1 MMKRSLRLLKLS
13 SALVPLFVATGAAAD
28 TGASQKAAAEALFD
42 DGLKLMKANRFNEA
56 CPKLEDSQRIDPG
69 IGTLLYLGECYEKLG
84 RTASAWATFREA
96 ASNAGAAGQIDREKS
111 AKQRAA
117 RLEPKLSY
125 VTLRVPKEVS
135 DLKGLRVRLGSAE
148 LAPGVFGVATPADP
162 GESRLEVSAD
172 GYDPYTVTLEIE
184 SGKRYD
190 VAIPRLHEQPKPPPS
205 EVPTVAEPQA
215 VPASSPTPD
224 ATTNVM
230 APAPHAASS
239 GGGTKTLGLV
249 LGGVGVVGVGIGSFF
264 GLKAMS
270 KIDQAKDAS
279 CAGKVCQERAD
290 LELTKDANSAATVS
304 NVAFIAGGASLV
316 AGAVLYFLAPS
327 SRESGLRASPYAGPH
342 ELGFALGGKL

>member
-1 MMKRSLRLLKLS
+1 MMERSFRLLMLS
-13 SALVPLFVATGAAAD
+13 SALAPFFIASWAAAD

-42 DGLKLMKANRFNEA
+42 DGLKLMKANRFGEA

-96 ASNAGAAGQIDREKS
+96 ASNAGAAGQTDREKN

-125 VTLRVPKEVS
+125 VTLRVPPEVS
-135 DLKGLRVRLGSAE
+135 ELKGLKVRLGSAE
-148 LAPGVFGVATPADP
+148 LGAGVFGLATPADP

-172 GYDPYTVTLEIE
+172 GYDPYTVTLQIE
-184 SGKRYD
+184 PGKRHD
-190 VAIPRLHEQPKPPPS
+190 IAIPPLHEQPKPAPGVLP
-205 EVPTVAEPQA
+205 VAEPQA
-215 VPASSPTPD
+215 APPSSAPATVASANLVSPT
-224 ATTNVM
+224 
-230 APAPHAASS
+230 PHAASS
-239 GGGTKTLGLV
+239 GSGTKTLGLV

-270 KIDQAKDAS
+270 KIDQAKEAS
-279 CAGKVCQERAD
+279 CSDKLCQERGD
-290 LELTKDANSAATVS
+290 LELTKDANSAATIS

-327 SRESGLRASPYAGPH
+327 TRESGLRASPYASQH
-342 ELGFALGGKL
+342 EFGLALGGRL